1 MKLKALFFE
10 WRGTEILHRLPKHSG
25 VYAVEVGVNHGA
37 LSDYLL
43 RSRSDLVLFGVD
55 VWEDMIPS
63 EEYVA
68 TGDKLA
74 KLEREQLVK
83 KKMQARACTER
94 YGERCKLIQCD
105 SVDAAGFFHDGALDM
120 VFVDADHSYTAAKS
134 DILAWLPKVK
144 RGGYIGGHD
153 YGVAGYG
160 VKQAVDELE
169 DARVLL
175 PVELGA
181 NTTWFSR
188 R

>member
-1 MKLKALFFE
+1 M
-10 WRGTEILHRLPKHSG
+10 RQSGTY
-25 VYAVEVGVNHGA
+25 VVEVGVNIGS

-43 RSRSDLVLFGVD
+43 RSRTDLVLFGVD
-55 VWEDMIPS
+55 VWENMVPS
-63 EEYVA
+63 DEYQA
-68 TGDKLA
+68 TGDTLA
-74 KLEREQLVK
+74 KMEREQLIK
-83 KKMQARACTER
+83 NKMIARGRTEK

-105 SVDAAGFFHDGALDM
+105 SVLAAGIFHNDALDM
-120 VFVDADHSYTAAKS
+120 VFVDADHSYKAAKS

-153 YGVAGYG
+153 YGVDGYG

-169 DARVLL
+169 DARVLF